1 MPAASSRRPPP
12 RRTEVDDPARDGG
25 PGRFAPGAGPT
36 ISPHGARLA
45 GSCTEPAR
53 AKVNLALHVT
63 GRRGDGFHTL
73 DTLVAFPPIAD
84 TVSVTAAGDGEGFG
98 LTVDGPFADAVPTG
112 PDNLVL
118 RAAARLAAVTGAAA
132 DAPAIALA
140 AGPDAS
146 GGAPSTANRLGAA
159 HIRLTK
165 ALPVAAGLGG
175 GSSDAATTLRALDR
189 LWSLGLDPGRLAA
202 IGRPLGADVAM
213 CVHARPLR
221 ATGIGD
227 VVDRFVALPAAGI
240 VLVNPGVA
248 VPTPAVFSILARR
261 DNPPLPP
268 LPDRFTDAADLAA
281 WLRLGRNDLEAAAR
295 TVAPAIGDVLA
306 ALSAD
311 SEVLLARLSGSGAT
325 VFALTADAAS
335 ADRIGARIT
344 GLGRPWWVAAAALD
358 APG

>member
-1 MPAASSRRPPP
+1 MAGRPAPVS
-12 RRTEVDDPARDGG
+12 
-25 PGRFAPGAGPT
+25 
-36 ISPHGARLA
+36 
-45 GSCTEPAR
+45 EPAR

-63 GRRGDGFHTL
+63 GRRADGFHTL

-84 TVSVTAAGDGEGFG
+84 TVSVMAADHGAVFA
-98 LTVDGPFADAVPTG
+98 LTVDGPFAAAVPTG

-118 RAAARLAAVTGAAA
+118 RAAARLAETAGDGTAAEATASAPGAA
-132 DAPAIALA
+132 
-140 AGPDAS
+140 PDATA
-146 GGAPSTANRLGAA
+146 GTPPSPGRLASA

-165 ALPVAAGLGG
+165 VLPVAAGLGG
-175 GSSDAATTLRALDR
+175 GSSDAAATLRALDR
-189 LWSLGLDPGRLAA
+189 LWSLGLGPDRLAA

-227 VVDRFVALPAAGI
+227 VVERFLALPPAGI

-248 VPTPAVFSILARR
+248 VPTPAVFSVLASR

-268 LPDRFTDAADLAA
+268 LPARFTDAADLAA
-281 WLRLGRNDLEAAAR
+281 FLRLGRNDLEAAAR
-295 TVAPAIGDVLA
+295 TVAPVIGDVLA
-306 ALSAD
+306 TLEAD
-311 SEVLLARLSGSGAT
+311 PDVLLARLSGSGAT

-335 ADRIGARIT
+335 AARVAARIT
-344 GLGRPWWVAAAALD
+344 GLGRSWWVAAAPLD

>member
-1 MPAASSRRPPP
+1 MALPAP
-12 RRTEVDDPARDGG
+12 VN
-25 PGRFAPGAGPT
+25 
-36 ISPHGARLA
+36 
-45 GSCTEPAR
+45 EPAR

-63 GRRGDGFHTL
+63 GRRADGFHTL

-84 TVSVTAAGDGEGFG
+84 TIVVTAAGDGEGST
-98 LTVDGPFADAVPTG
+98 LTVDGPFAAAVPTG

-118 RAAARLAAVTGAAA
+118 RAAARLAAVTGEAA
-132 DAPAIALA
+132 DAPASALGT
-140 AGPDAS
+140 GPDAS
-146 GGAPSTANRLGAA
+146 GGAAPTANRLGAA
-159 HIRLTK
+159 YIRLTK

-175 GSSDAATTLRALDR
+175 GSSDAAATLRALDR
-189 LWSLGLDPGRLAA
+189 LWRLGLDPDRLAEL
-202 IGRPLGADVAM
+202 GRPLGADVAM

-221 ATGIGD
+221 AIGIGD

-268 LPDRFTDAADLAA
+268 LPAGFTDAAALAA
-281 WLRLGRNDLEAAAR
+281 WLRRGRNDLQSAAI
-295 TVAPAIGDVLA
+295 TVAPVIADVLA

-311 SEVLLARLSGSGAT
+311 PEVVLARLSGSGAT
-325 VFALTADAAS
+325 VFALTRDAAS
-335 ADRIGARIT
+335 AGRVEARIT
-344 GLGRPWWVAAAALD
+344 GLGRPWWVAAAPLD

>member
-1 MPAASSRRPPP
+1 VGQNLVGQNLVGQDHFGDALLGKDLVASM
-12 RRTEVDDPARDGG
+12 
-25 PGRFAPGAGPT
+25 
-36 ISPHGARLA
+36 
-45 GSCTEPAR
+45 TEPAR

-63 GRRGDGFHTL
+63 GRRPDGFHTL

-84 TVSVTAAGDGEGFG
+84 AITVSAPAGGGGGFS
-98 LTVDGPFADAVPTG
+98 LDVDGPFAAAVPAG

-118 RAAARLAAVTGAAA
+118 RAAARLAET
-132 DAPAIALA
+132 A
-140 AGPDAS
+140 AGARSSDNR
-146 GGAPSTANRLGAA
+146 PSDTPSRSA

-165 ALPVAAGLGG
+165 VLPVAAGLGG
-175 GSSDAATTLRALDR
+175 GSADAAATLRALDR
-189 LWSLGLDPGRLAA
+189 LWSLGLGPDRLAA

-221 ATGIGD
+221 AGGIGD

-248 VPTPAVFSILARR
+248 VPTPAVFSTLARR

-268 LPDRFTDAADLAA
+268 LPDRFADAADLAA
-281 WLRLGRNDLEAAAR
+281 WLHLGRNDLEAAAR

-311 SEVLLARLSGSGAT
+311 GEVLLARLSGSGAT
-325 VFALTADAAS
+325 VFALTADAAA
-335 ADRIGARIT
+335 ADRVAVRIT
-344 GLGRPWWVAAAALD
+344 GLGRSWWVAAAPLD

>member
-1 MPAASSRRPPP
+1 MGDAAGIGAPVAGRPAGPP
-12 RRTEVDDPARDGG
+12 RGLPPRSRA
-25 PGRFAPGAGPT
+25 
-36 ISPHGARLA
+36 
-45 GSCTEPAR
+45 EPAR

-63 GRRGDGFHTL
+63 GRRADGFHSL

-84 TVSVTAAGDGEGFG
+84 TVTVTAADRGEGFG
-98 LTVDGPFADAVPTG
+98 LTVDGPFAAAVPTG
-112 PDNLVL
+112 ADNLVL
-118 RAAARLAAVTGAAA
+118 RAAARLAEAA
-132 DAPAIALA
+132 
-140 AGPDAS
+140 
-146 GGAPSTANRLGAA
+146 GAPSGDRPPAA
-159 HIRLTK
+159 VLPHTGIRLTK

-175 GSSDAATTLRALDR
+175 GSADAAATLRALDG
-189 LWSLGLDPGRLAA
+189 LWGLDLGSDRLAEL
-202 IGRPLGADVAM
+202 GRPLGADVAM

-227 VVDRFVALPAAGI
+227 VVERFVALPAAGI

-248 VPTPAVFSILARR
+248 VSTPAVFAILACR

-268 LPDRFTDAADLAA
+268 LPDRFTDAADLTA

-311 SEVLLARLSGSGAT
+311 PDVLLARLSGSGAT

-335 ADRIGARIT
+335 AERVAARIAAPR
-344 GLGRPWWVAAAALD
+344 RPWWVAAAALD
-358 APG
+358 ASTV